1 MQKQIFSKKAVE
13 EISRIE
19 ALLSTYQSTSETNLI
34 NENAGIKPVKVSDET
49 FSIIAR
55 SKKISEI
62 TQGALILLTALLISV
77 FGILIPK

>member
-1 MQKQIFSKKAVE
+1 MGNRFEITVEAKTDAEADFFLKKAVE
-13 EISRIE
+13 KISRIE

-55 SKKISEI
+55 
-62 TQGALILLTALLISV
+62 
-77 FGILIPK
+77 